1 MRKTPGSVDKFERYN
16 EIARRDSD
24 GYVYHGFV
32 VRFSALSNAWLVTHA
47 DGFKYA
53 PQPTREAAHSMID
66 EIA

>member
-1 MRKTPGSVDKFERYN
+1 MHKNLGSVGKFERYN
-16 EIARRDSD
+16 EIARRDAE
-24 GYVYHGFV
+24 GYVYRGFV

-53 PQPTREAAHSMID
+53 PQPTREAAHAMID